1 MSTLY
6 GTSHIASI
14 EEAANSDALLEA
26 YLVDDIMHGSEEQI
40 KQFCESE
47 EAKILVEKAV
57 LKKPTLI
64 RLSASAD
71 FKRRVKLTA
80 YQLAKDAKD
89 PAWDK
94 LKLHVM
100 KKKEYAAKI
109 LTKYGPKAERIAKLA
124 QKNYIKKAKA
134 IKATAEDNKIANA
147 KE

>member
-14 EEAANSDALLEA
+14 EEAASSDALLEA

-80 YQLAKDAKD
+80 YQLAKDNKD
-89 PAWDK
+89 PNWAK
-94 LKLHVM
+94 LVKYQGL
-100 KKKEYAAKI
+100 KKQYAQKI
-109 LTKYGPKAERIAKLA
+109 LTKYGKKAERIAKLQ
-124 QKNYIKKAKA
+124 QKAYIK
-134 IKATAEDNKIANA
+134 NA
-147 KE
+147 KKAVANDK